1 MSPKKL
7 PSDSSSKN
15 KDIRHLVRSDVNLEK
30 WNIFTTRANSGY
42 RVLERQ
48 RINEDGSR
56 SNLSVAIG
64 LPDSKLTLTAMEAK
78 IFYLL
83 LNIWDDQ
90 GRPVNGVVSTTINY
104 ILNNLSSN
112 NQNQSGKA
120 LRYSQNDKKWL
131 LKHFDNMNR
140 VIIQFRDKTYQT
152 HEEEDTAKSFTLIED
167 FNVYSRSDKANQK
180 EFGLTTIKLHP
191 QIIDSILHRKVKPIR
206 KDVIVSLRK
215 DISVILYRYLDLML
229 SSRTFFERNVTDLG
243 EELSLGARRSD
254 HLLEYFREAAAE
266 LTGKELSTGRI
277 VKCEVVPKVKQR
289 GWKLVVQKGQ
299 FFSLKSGEKEQSREE
314 YEKDILARFST
325 IKDGE
330 RHIIEKRAAVI
341 YQETYNS
348 VGGEWTKRCALIDSI
363 LEFENQE
370 KVPIRD

>member
-330 RHIIEKRAAVI
+330 R
-341 YQETYNS
+341 
-348 VGGEWTKRCALIDSI
+348 
-363 LEFENQE
+363 
-370 KVPIRD
+370 